1 MKFSDYLNGFRID
14 EKLGSL
20 NATKNPKYQTLI
32 KAVLKNKYWRGLV
45 GTNSKIVEVAGKG
58 SANLIKDLNQIE
70 RKIGS
75 SQLIFLTTTD
85 ESNNTKSSMIK
96 ILPFRES
103 PKIGLN
109 TKTLDLIMKNDFADD
124 SLVVAE
130 KLIRTANGNQVEKR
144 LKYSFDSVGL
154 DGNTEYHAIVILAE
168 DGILDKIKNRIDKKI
183 ASMNDDDD
191 DEEYKAMTR
200 FGLLS
205 QYYNDNSKSV

>member
-1 MKFSDYLNGFRID
+1 
-14 EKLGSL
+14 
-20 NATKNPKYQTLI
+20 
-32 KAVLKNKYWRGLV
+32 
-45 GTNSKIVEVAGKG
+45 
-58 SANLIKDLNQIE
+58 
-70 RKIGS
+70 
-75 SQLIFLTTTD
+75 
-85 ESNNTKSSMIK
+85 MIK

-103 PKIGLN
+103 IKIGLN
-109 TKTLDLIMKNDFADD
+109 TKTLDLIIKNDFSDD

-205 QYYNDNSKSV
+205 QYYNDNSKNV